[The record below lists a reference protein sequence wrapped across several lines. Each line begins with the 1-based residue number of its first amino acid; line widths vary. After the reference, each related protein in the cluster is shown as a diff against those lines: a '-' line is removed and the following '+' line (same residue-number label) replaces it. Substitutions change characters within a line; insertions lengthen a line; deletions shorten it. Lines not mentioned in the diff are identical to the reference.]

1 MKKYEILS
9 IGGGPAGITI
19 AKILGKKMKVGII
32 RPEDHSMIYCAMP
45 YVIENILPFE
55 KTLKHD
61 KIVTDADA
69 DLIRD
74 TIKQVDFN
82 KKTVTGESG
91 ESYAYEKLII
101 ASGANPIHPK
111 IEGHD
116 LKGVYT
122 FKTETELTNV
132 LDSIK
137 NGLKKALVIGAG
149 AIGIELAQA
158 LNHAGIDTHLVDM
171 TSNILPNLLDSE
183 MAEEA
188 TEQLIKTGIHLHLN
202 SKIKA
207 LKGEKFVKKVEIE
220 HGLVINLHNIDD
232 CSEYEES
239 NDIPSMVVFAVGMAP
254 TVNYLKNTELEI
266 GRSGIIIND
275 QMETNIKDVYAVGD
289 CTEYISGIDGKVSL
303 GKLATNAVPMARLLA
318 HNLLGDNRTYKGFY
332 NGAATKVAG
341 LYAGGTGF
349 TEKAAKEKFEIVV
362 GYSKLTTA
370 FPVMPFAKMVEM
382 KIIVDRKTLQIVG
395 GQVISELP
403 VTDKVDLITMSI
415 QNKTNIKDLAG
426 FSYSSQPYQSFFP
439 ANNLL
444 VACAEDI
451 ISKL

>member
-1 MKKYEILS
+1 MKQYEVLS

-19 AKILGKKMKVGII
+19 AKILGKKIKVGVI

-55 KTLKHD
+55 KTLKQD
-61 KIVTDADA
+61 KIVTEAGA

-74 TIKQVDFN
+74 TIVKVNFN
-82 KKTVTGESG
+82 EKTVTGESG
-91 ESYAYEKLII
+91 ESYAYKKLII

-111 IEGHD
+111 IEGYD

-122 FKTETELTNV
+122 FKTETELSNV

-158 LNHAGIDTHLVDM
+158 LNHAGVETHLVDM
-171 TSNILPNLLDSE
+171 TANILPNLLDYE

-207 LKGEKFVKKVEIE
+207 LKGKEFVEKVEIE
-220 HGLVINLHNIDD
+220 HGLIINLHDAD
-232 CSEYEES
+232 ECSEHEEL
-239 NDIPSMVVFAVGMAP
+239 NNIPSMVVFAVGMTP
-254 TVNYLKNTELEI
+254 TIDYLKDTELEI
-266 GRSGIIIND
+266 GRSGVIIND
-275 QMETNIKDVYAVGD
+275 KMETNIEDVYAVGD
-289 CTEYISGIDGKVSL
+289 CAEYISGIDGKVSL

-318 HNLLGDNRTYKGFY
+318 KNILGDDRKYKGFY
-332 NGAATKVAG
+332 NGAATKIAK

-349 TEKAAKEKFEIVV
+349 TEKAAKEKFEIIV

-370 FPVMPFAKMVEM
+370 FPVMPFAKMVKM
-382 KIIVDRKTLQIVG
+382 KIIIDKNNLQVIG

-403 VTDKVDLITMSI
+403 VTDKVDLITMAI

-426 FSYSSQPYQSFFP
+426 FSYSAQPYQSFFP